1 MTFQAS
7 DKKGRYFL
15 DLLDNDS
22 CSIKPLYSKGG
33 S

>member
-1 MTFQAS
+1 MFQVS

-22 CSIKPLYSKGG
+22 HPIEPSCSKES